1 MINSCFSFQYENVKT
16 DTGKIYNR
24 LDYRQLRVDNAHP
37 GAEGISIFS
46 LAVPFS
52 IEFESV
58 DTSNNDEAAVATC
71 SNVK

>member
-37 GAEGISIFS
+37 CAEGISIFS
-46 LAVPFS
+46 LAVPADNPKG
-52 IEFESV
+52 FEEV
-58 DTSNNDEAAVATC
+58 
-71 SNVK
+71 NVGAPVNG